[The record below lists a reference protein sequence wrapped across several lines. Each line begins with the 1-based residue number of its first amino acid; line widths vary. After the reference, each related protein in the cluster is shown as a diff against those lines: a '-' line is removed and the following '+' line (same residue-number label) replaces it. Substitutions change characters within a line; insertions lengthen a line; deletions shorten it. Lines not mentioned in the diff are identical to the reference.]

1 MNYGTNNERSPRGTD
16 MLTSVFPSGS
26 ESEQGVSSLDKTSMY
41 SKPLNRFLWTEI
53 LTKLWK
59 ILAVG
64 ESKIA
69 MVSSFERQKRTDW
82 RLAKVVMDETGCDLC
97 GGEH

>member
-41 SKPLNRFLWTEI
+41 SKPLNSGAWGL
-53 LTKLWK
+53 LS
-59 ILAVG
+59 LAAAPIGLHNGAQFATVSCVFVG
-64 ESKIA
+64 YSA
-69 MVSSFERQKRTDW
+69 SAASS
-82 RLAKVVMDETGCDLC
+82 C
-97 GGEH
+97 GYCGYLPM